1 MLTCLQL
8 LLPLKAALEPTS
20 SPCSHFV
27 THPVLQSMMPALF
40 CAAGCCFWSPN
51 FMLPH
56 MSVKLWRCPE
66 TEPCIIWW
74 STLGFVCLFCLYSN
88 IYSHHLSHPLVSSMF
103 FYISGL
109 MVAAKQ
115 CLGALLPP
123 SDCSS
128 VLKLVKTKDGIE
140 GNKCKNHLF
149 FLGENLSKIS
159 IIHTVEPITFGLWL
173 CCYKKKGVFF

>member
-1 MLTCLQL
+1 
-8 LLPLKAALEPTS
+8 
-20 SPCSHFV
+20 
-27 THPVLQSMMPALF
+27 
-40 CAAGCCFWSPN
+40 
-51 FMLPH
+51 
-56 MSVKLWRCPE
+56 
-66 TEPCIIWW
+66 
-74 STLGFVCLFCLYSN
+74 
-88 IYSHHLSHPLVSSMF
+88 
-103 FYISGL
+103 

-159 IIHTVEPITFGLWL
+159 IIHTVEPITFGL
-173 CCYKKKGVFF
+173 